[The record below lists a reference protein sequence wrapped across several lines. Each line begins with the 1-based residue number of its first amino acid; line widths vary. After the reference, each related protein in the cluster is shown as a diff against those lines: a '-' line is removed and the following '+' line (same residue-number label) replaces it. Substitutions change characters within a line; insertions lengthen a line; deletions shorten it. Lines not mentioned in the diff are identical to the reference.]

1 MSASDFALVEADAT
15 AGSLPQERG
24 AQPWMDLIPD
34 DQWEVYRDAIA
45 VARTTGLPFMLGGG
59 FALAAY
65 TGRWRNTKD
74 IDFYVLPH
82 QRQAFIDAITRAGF
96 TDYYDQ
102 LAYDRGWIYRGF
114 RDGTIVDLIWAM
126 ANRRTESAEA
136 WFKSAT
142 ELTVRGEPLKVIAP
156 EELLWCKM
164 YVLQRDHSDWPDLL
178 NLLYAVG
185 PRLDWSRILRHLG
198 DDAPVLRALL
208 TLFGWL
214 CPQRAAELPEG
225 LKRRLHLEPAKP
237 LSQKEEDARIRLL
250 DSRNWFAGR
259 LPVDKVLEI

>member
-1 MSASDFALVEADAT
+1 MSASQIALAEVDVP
-15 AGSLPQERG
+15 AGGLPQTRG
-24 AQPWMDLIPD
+24 AQPWMGLIPD
-34 DQWEVYRDAIA
+34 DQWSVYRDAITI
-45 VARTTGLPFMLGGG
+45 ARQTGLPFMLGGG

-74 IDFYVLPH
+74 IDFYILPH
-82 QRQAFIDAITRAGF
+82 HRQKFVDALTGAGF
-96 TDYYDQ
+96 TDYYEQ

-126 ANRRTESAEA
+126 ANRRAEAAEA
-136 WFKSAT
+136 WFKNAT
-142 ELTVRGEPLKVIAP
+142 ELTVRGEQLRVIAP

-164 YVLQRDHSDWPDLL
+164 YVLQRDHSDWPDIL
-178 NLLYAVG
+178 NLVYAVG
-185 PRLDWSRILRHLG
+185 PRLDWSRILRHVG

-214 CPQRAAELPEG
+214 CPQRAAELPDG
-225 LKRRLHLEPAKP
+225 LKRRLHLEAPKP
-237 LSQKEEDARIRLL
+237 LSEEDENARIRLL